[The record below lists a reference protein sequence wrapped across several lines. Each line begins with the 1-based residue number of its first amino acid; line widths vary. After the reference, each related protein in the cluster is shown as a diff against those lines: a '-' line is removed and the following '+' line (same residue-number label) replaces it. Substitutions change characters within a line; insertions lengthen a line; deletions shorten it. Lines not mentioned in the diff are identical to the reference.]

1 VLLLEG
7 NMRYAI
13 AVCISPNSFSTLSS
27 PSKLWSVP
35 PDLAHLAGGDI
46 GLCPLQLHFLADGDR
61 AHVRY
66 YLSLARKDMNFDNPF
81 PNVVFEVHCLYID
94 WRTSITRCMFSRAA

>member
-1 VLLLEG
+1 
-7 NMRYAI
+7 MQYAI
-13 AVCISPNSFSTLSS
+13 AVCISPNSFSALSS

-46 GLCPLQLHFLADGDR
+46 ELCLPQLHFLADGDR

-66 YLSLARKDMNFDNPF
+66 YLSLARKDISILCQMWKMK
-81 PNVVFEVHCLYID
+81 CTAYILIGD
-94 WRTSITRCMFSRAA
+94 RVLPDVY